1 MVIILASM
9 IFHVHLSAN
18 RRKGIVI
25 EGFTYLR
32 PASVEEAV
40 DMLNIHEDARILA
53 GGTDLLVGLRDGA
66 SCKYIVDIKGIPKLN
81 ILETTEEG
89 LAVGGAV
96 SLNKLLDS
104 DLVSGCYLVL
114 KDAGE
119 ALANHLLRNRA
130 TLIGNLCNAS
140 PGGDM
145 IGASLVLDGYIEAVS
160 YEGTRNIPLSEFF
173 TGVKKHTLRKNE
185 LAVRVVFPH
194 GKGRGVYL
202 KKKRIRGH
210 DLAQVSLTA
219 FRHDD
224 GRLDVAL
231 GAVAPTPILIKTVV
245 EAGETARVDKVIET
259 VLGSINPISDVRSS
273 REYRLAMVKHFI
285 CQSIGLLYGKEAAAE

>member
-1 MVIILASM
+1 
-9 IFHVHLSAN
+9 
-18 RRKGIVI
+18 
-25 EGFTYLR
+25 
-32 PASVEEAV
+32 
-40 DMLNIHEDARILA
+40 MLNIHEDARIIA
-53 GGTDLLVGLRDGA
+53 GGTDLLVGLRDGT

-81 ILETTEEG
+81 TLEMIGDG

-96 SLNKLLDS
+96 SLNRLLDS
-104 DLVSGCYLVL
+104 DLISGCYSVL

-145 IGASLVLDGYIEAVS
+145 IGVSLVLDGYIEAVS
-160 YEGTRNIPLSEFF
+160 CEGTRTIPLSEFF
-173 TGVKKHTLRKNE
+173 VGVKKHTLRKNE

-194 GKGRGVYL
+194 WKGRGVYL

-231 GAVAPTPILIKTVV
+231 GAVAPTPILIKAAV
-245 EAGETARVDKVIET
+245 EAGEEARADRVIEK
-259 VLGSINPISDVRSS
+259 VLGCINPISDVRSS
-273 REYRLAMVKHFI
+273 CEYRIAVVKHFI
-285 CQSIGLLYGKEAAAE
+285 CQSIGLLYGKEVAAE